1 MTSTSS
7 NPADIPAEQR
17 LIQMWN
23 RLGNSAPGRKLF
35 SYLLGRTVPYS
46 GSIGSEVLD
55 LQPGLVHVKMK
66 DRRSVRNHLHSA
78 HAIAL
83 ANLGELASGLA
94 MISAVPADTRTIVV
108 KIEIEYHKKARGE
121 LVAEGRASPPFSVI
135 EPINSLATA
144 EIKDVEGD
152 IVASVKVN
160 WRLSPKEGAVVK

>member
-1 MTSTSS
+1 M
-7 NPADIPAEQR
+7 NPKVIMQPQTRRGFIQTTALASAAMAIPASASQNGAKTK
-17 LIQMWN
+17 MYKN
-23 RLGNSAPGRKLF
+23 LGG
-35 SYLLGRTVPYS
+35 GH
-46 GSIGSEVLD
+46 IGLKANQKE
-55 LQPGLVHVKMK
+55 
-66 DRRSVRNHLHSA
+66 
-78 HAIAL
+78 AIAL
-83 ANLGELASGLA
+83 AAKYGFGGVTPNLGELASGLA

-121 LVAEGRASPPFSVI
+121 LVAEGRASPPFSVT